1 LPLWLHH
8 KVEEKEK
15 SLIIIIIIIINV
27 HQSVHHPSINP
38 SSSGFTNKDG

>member
-8 KVEEKEK
+8 KIEEKEK
-15 SLIIIIIIIINV
+15 SLIIIIIIINV